1 MLPLVILGAT
11 GSIGTQTLEVA
22 RNLGCE
28 VVGLASGHPTP
39 ELVEIARRHPRA
51 TLAVARGS
59 AEQLHDLADRLPN
72 QVLVGDEAVVELA
85 SAPERIVV
93 NGIVG
98 MAGLGATLAGLEAGN
113 RVALANKES
122 MVVAG
127 GLVTRASTRGG
138 GELIP
143 VDSEHS
149 ALFQCL
155 RGEIVDDVRRVILTA
170 SGGPFRGR
178 HTAQL
183 VDVTPEQALAHP
195 TWDMGGRIS
204 IDSATLVNK
213 GLEVIEA
220 HHLFG
225 LGFDRIDVVVHP
237 PSVVHSAVEFV
248 DGSLKA
254 HLGHPDMRIP
264 IQYALTYPR
273 RAPGSG
279 PAFTLAGIELVFEEV
294 DRSTFPA
301 LDLAYEV
308 GRRGGSGPA
317 VFNAA
322 DEVAVAAFLE
332 HRLPFPGIVEVLA
345 TTVERLSPTPAESL
359 AEVRA
364 ADRAARAVASD
375 VVDRYS
381 R

>member
-11 GSIGTQTLEVA
+11 GSIGLQTLEVA
-22 RNLGCE
+22 DKRGYE
-28 VVGLASGHPTP
+28 VVGLAAGHPSA
-39 ELVEIARRHPRA
+39 ELAEIARRHPNA
-51 TLAVARGS
+51 TVAVAGGS
-59 AEQLHDLADRLPN
+59 SEEADHLARLVPN
-72 QVLVGDEAVVELA
+72 QVSVGDEAVTALA
-85 SAPERIVV
+85 STPKQVVV

-98 MAGLGATLAGLEAGN
+98 IAGLGATLAGLEAGN

-127 GLVTRASTRGG
+127 NLVTGAVARGG

-155 RGEIVDDVRRVILTA
+155 RGETLDDVRRVVLTA
-170 SGGPFRGR
+170 SGGPFRGWKR
-178 HTAQL
+178 SQL
-183 VDVTPEQALAHP
+183 ADVTPEQALAHP
-195 TWDMGGRIS
+195 TWNMGGRIT

-225 LGFDRIDVVVHP
+225 LGFDRIEVVVHP
-237 PSVVHSAVEFV
+237 DSIVHSAVEFV

-264 IQYALTYPR
+264 IQYALTHPR
-273 RAPGSG
+273 RATGPGS
-279 PAFTLAGIELVFEEV
+279 AFTLAGIELTFHQV
-294 DRSTFPA
+294 DRATFPA
-301 LDLAYEV
+301 LDLAYDV

-322 DEVAVAAFLE
+322 DEVAVAAFLD
-332 HRLPFPGIVEVLA
+332 HRIPFLSIVDVVA
-345 TTVERLSPTPAESL
+345 NTVEGLPPTPVETL
-359 AEVRA
+359 TDVQGV
-364 ADRAARAVASD
+364 DGAARRVASD
-375 VVDRYS
+375 LVARYS